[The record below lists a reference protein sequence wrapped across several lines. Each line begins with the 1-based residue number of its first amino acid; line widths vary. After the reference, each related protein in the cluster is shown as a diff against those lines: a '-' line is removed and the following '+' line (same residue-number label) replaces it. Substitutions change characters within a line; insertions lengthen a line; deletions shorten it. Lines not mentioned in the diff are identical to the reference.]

1 MQQQM
6 MAGNPAIAPN
16 RIRALD
22 MTSPR
27 RIERLSIWLPI
38 LSKADKAEYA
48 AIIGEAP
55 LRGLKSHRARL
66 LAEIDSAGAFGL
78 D

>member
-1 MQQQM
+1 M
-6 MAGNPAIAPN
+6 
-16 RIRALD
+16 
-22 MTSPR
+22 
-27 RIERLSIWLPI
+27 ERLSICLPI
-38 LSKADKAEYA
+38 LSKAEYA

-55 LRGLKSHRARL
+55 LRGLKSHLARL